1 MSSIKRWIA
10 RSFSNSVVSNWILGL
25 TGGFVPDMRWK
36 GMRFRLPKSGTS
48 SNTASQIFFGFYEAA
63 EIRLL
68 ERHMNSELNVI
79 EFGSSLGV
87 VSSHLARRMS
97 PGTTLVC
104 VEANR
109 NLLDT
114 ATANVKRHAAEKVD
128 WKIINRAVSTNGGTV
143 RFSVSENHTASSMA
157 KDGDCGIEVQS
168 VSLSGLLRELSF
180 KEFVL
185 ICDIEGM
192 EIDLFKN
199 DSIGFDGCQQ
209 LFIELHETELNGVRY
224 SIDDLKTQVLS
235 LGFRLSDRDGNV
247 FYFNRMPKRTMS
259 DERPTA

>member
-10 RSFSNSVVSNWILGL
+10 GSFSNRVVSRCILGL
-25 TGGFVPDMRWK
+25 TGGLVPDMRWK
-36 GMRFRLPKSGTS
+36 GMRFCLPKSGTS

-97 PGTTLVC
+97 PGTRLVC

-109 NLLDT
+109 NLVNT
-114 ATANVKRHAAEKVD
+114 ATANVERHAADKVD
-128 WKIINRAVSTNGGTV
+128 WKIINRAVSTSGSTV

-157 KDGDCGIEVQS
+157 KEGGEGIEVQA
-168 VSLSGLLRELSF
+168 VSLSGLLREISF
-180 KEFVL
+180 EEYALV
-185 ICDIEGM
+185 CDIEGM
-192 EIDLFKN
+192 EIDLLKN
-199 DSIGFDGCQQ
+199 DSIGFARCQQ
-209 LFIELHETELNGVRY
+209 LFIELHETELDGVRY
-224 SIDDLKTQVLS
+224 SIDDLAKQVVS
-235 LGFRLSDRDGNV
+235 LGFRLCDRDGNV
-247 FYFNRMPKRTMS
+247 FYFSRMPQRTLS